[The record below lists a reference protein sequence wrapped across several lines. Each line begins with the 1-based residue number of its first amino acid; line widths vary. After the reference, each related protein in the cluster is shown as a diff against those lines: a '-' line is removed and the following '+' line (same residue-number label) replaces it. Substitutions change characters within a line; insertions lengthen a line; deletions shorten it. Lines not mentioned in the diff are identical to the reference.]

1 MFHVAIVYFY
11 HLLVFC
17 WMLYHSL
24 FIHFTANDCF
34 QFVSVVDIIEHF
46 YWCAYAQAEIGLA
59 GHLFQL
65 KKKKRKVLLEH
76 SHTQSF
82 TYLWLFLCYKG
93 RFEQLLQRL
102 CGLKAQNVYSVWPS
116 QKKIANPA
124 VGQGL
129 YTRSLIAGS
138 WDVCI
143 FNFTG

>member
-65 KKKKRKVLLEH
+65 KKKKKRKAMGQCQGFSAFWKEVKATHFPLTYW
-76 SHTQSF
+76 SHEPHTPSMACRQAYAETGYQMF
-82 TYLWLFLCYKG
+82 CCMLQNNFCLWC
-93 RFEQLLQRL
+93 RR
-102 CGLKAQNVYSVWPS
+102 V
-116 QKKIANPA
+116 
-124 VGQGL
+124 
-129 YTRSLIAGS
+129 
-138 WDVCI
+138 
-143 FNFTG
+143 